1 MKIAKT
7 WMTIFGIALIAAQVS
22 AQEKPELKTFKDRGS
37 YAMGVEMLRNLQRQG
52 FDFDMDLVIAGMK
65 DAQAGGKLAMTAE
78 EMLESMNIS
87 ASLTRVKKTS
97 DRLMTGQDN
106 KKEEE
111 EFLAGNK
118 AKDGVVTLASGLQY
132 KIVKNSNGKKPAA
145 GDTVQVNYRGD
156 LLNGT
161 QFDSTYDAGQP
172 ATINLSDTH
181 VIAGLKEALKLMPVG
196 SKWLLFIPSRLAY
209 GQRGIGKA
217 IGPYAM
223 LIYELEIVGIK

>member
-1 MKIAKT
+1 MAIL
-7 WMTIFGIALIAAQVS
+7 GLALIAAQVS

-37 YAMGVEMLRNLQRQG
+37 YAMGVEMQRNLLRQG
-52 FDFDMDLVIAGMK
+52 FEFDLDLVIMGLK
-65 DAQAGGKLAMTAE
+65 DAQAGGKLALTADE
-78 EMLESMNIS
+78 ILESLNIS

-97 DRLMTGQDN
+97 DRLIAGQDN

-111 EFLAGNK
+111 EFLAANK

-132 KIVKNSNGKKPAA
+132 KIVKDGSGKKAAA

-161 QFDSTYDAGQP
+161 QFDSTYDAGKP
-172 ATINLSDTH
+172 APINLSDTH
-181 VIAGLKEALKLMPVG
+181 IIAGLREALKLMPV
-196 SKWLLFIPSRLAY
+196 SAKWLLFIPSRLAY
-209 GQRGIGKA
+209 GQRGVGKT

-223 LIYELEIVGIK
+223 LIYELELVGIK